1 MHAESGLRSPR
12 LARMLRE
19 LLDPGSGVGGTVSS
33 HGSVP
38 RARMARPVQRLLAL
52 MIAER
57 HGRVDGGRRGARR
70 GRAWAYAL
78 AVGGVIASLS
88 GCFGSSPTPTPQPT
102 PTPAPTPPPIL
113 GITSPEDGDVVRTPS
128 VQVVGTAPAGAE
140 IVQQIA
146 LFGDRRTSA
155 DAKGDWV
162 LTVDLEE
169 GDNDLVF
176 RIGDDEASTKTLRI
190 VYEPEG

>member
-1 MHAESGLRSPR
+1 MTT
-12 LARMLRE
+12 
-19 LLDPGSGVGGTVSS
+19 VG
-33 HGSVP
+33 P
-38 RARMARPVQRLLAL
+38 RAIAAARLPPRTGS
-52 MIAER
+52 AER
-57 HGRVDGGRRGARR
+57 HGRVDGGRRSAFRV
-70 GRAWAYAL
+70 RAWAYAL
-78 AVGGVIASLS
+78 AVGTVIASLS

-102 PTPAPTPPPIL
+102 PAPTPAPTPPPIL
-113 GITSPEDGDVVRTPS
+113 VITSPEDGDVVRNPS

-155 DAKGDWV
+155 DDKGDWV

-176 RIGDDEASTKTLRI
+176 RIGDDQATTKTLRI
-190 VYEPEG
+190 VYEPES